1 MFHIMIRPNGE
12 ILNNSIKIL
21 ITARAGSRR
30 IKNKNLVLFNGAPL
44 IFPTFLA
51 AKESNLTH
59 EIYVSTDC
67 PKISELA
74 QQNKIFTI
82 SRPKHLALD
91 TTSSDAVIE
100 HFINK
105 VCAPKDVIILLQPT
119 SPLRDHHDV
128 RKAYNIFLESK
139 DTVISVFK
147 PIHHPL
153 KSVILRDNKCSPWG
167 EFIGNEREQD
177 LPEVLSF
184 NGAIYV
190 FTAAEF
196 MKKNTIP
203 KEFTPYIMPY
213 LKSIDINEA
222 NDLKIA
228 QIFSRYEL

>member
-1 MFHIMIRPNGE
+1 MIRPNGE

-167 EFIGNEREQD
+167 EFIGN
-177 LPEVLSF
+177 
-184 NGAIYV
+184 
-190 FTAAEF
+190 
-196 MKKNTIP
+196 
-203 KEFTPYIMPY
+203 
-213 LKSIDINEA
+213 
-222 NDLKIA
+222 
-228 QIFSRYEL
+228 